1 MTIEETAQ
9 VMDILTTAYPR
20 FYSGKDA
27 PDPEKALMLWASM
40 FEADDVGVVMA
51 AVKALIACD
60 GKGYPPHI
68 GAVKARIRQITIP
81 QEMTEAEAWALVS
94 RAIKNANYG
103 SREGFERLPPFL
115 QRLVGSPS
123 QLKEWAALEPDAVQ
137 TVVSSNFQRS
147 YRARAKA
154 QREYD
159 ALPGDVRAL
168 TDSLAGKLALGG
180 T

>member
-94 RAIKNANYG
+94 RAIKNAN
-103 SREGFERLPPFL
+103 
-115 QRLVGSPS
+115 
-123 QLKEWAALEPDAVQ
+123 
-137 TVVSSNFQRS
+137 
-147 YRARAKA
+147 
-154 QREYD
+154 
-159 ALPGDVRAL
+159 
-168 TDSLAGKLALGG
+168 
-180 T
+180 